1 MRKKRHLPIIAQPAS
16 RDCDLVTLE
25 ALHPSDSTTLP
36 LTEHSDVLLKC
47 AQQLLE
53 LCKYVDVALTVQ
65 GQQIYC
71 HRLVLVSYRCVP
83 FYQCIENTMLIID

>member
-16 RDCDLVTLE
+16 IDCQLVTPETHL
-25 ALHPSDSTTLP
+25 PSDTTTLP

-71 HRLVLVSYRCVP
+71 HRLVLVSYRFVP
-83 FYQCIENTMLIID
+83 FYQYNENTMLIIA